1 MVHPSA
7 RGPVVHRLMHRY
19 RGNSRYASIYLG
31 FSRPMHF
38 ADSAFRLTGFLRPT
52 TKRAKTSL
60 LPVGP
65 PSAAD
70 AILRTVCHPHPPATR
85 FRSHGLRALPATLQ
99 TRPRHT
105 PTQHARRVQKPT
117 VFVAGV
123 GLIIDVDSSAV
134 NLHCM
139 VKSTP
144 KTFEPEVVQVDDFW
158 VHVAVSRDAHLSKRF
173 QCEVSL
179 YPREADSRVVRPRFE
194 QASGGAPS
202 PAGVHNANSGIR
214 ARHCARTHTDQ
225 HLLNLTLFAQRP
237 IGADTSRRSRAF
249 IRSHASRGFR
259 SCSRREIRLPPRLR
273 VRRR

>member
-1 MVHPSA
+1 M
-7 RGPVVHRLMHRY
+7 
-19 RGNSRYASIYLG
+19 
-31 FSRPMHF
+31 
-38 ADSAFRLTGFLRPT
+38 
-52 TKRAKTSL
+52 
-60 LPVGP
+60 GP

-179 YPREADSRVVRPRFE
+179 YPREADSQWSDLDLSKPWR
-194 QASGGAPS
+194 S
-202 PAGVHNANSGIR
+202 PESCGRSQR
-214 ARHCARTHTDQ
+214 QQRHTSTALRS
-225 HLLNLTLFAQRP
+225 
-237 IGADTSRRSRAF
+237 DTY
-249 IRSHASRGFR
+249 
-259 SCSRREIRLPPRLR
+259 
-273 VRRR
+273 